1 MDIKQKLRAIKFRLW
16 EKKAPFTRL
25 EKLIIG
31 CLQVVFSFGLVF
43 ISSIVSFSVLFL
55 FFEKPNILFYVFL
68 GGLGVCLPFLS
79 RILSNW
85 LKEKGWKYQSMERY
99 ISWLMVFVLV
109 HIIGFFLLEILEIR
123 ESTNMSNLNFC
134 FLCCVLL

>member
-1 MDIKQKLRAIKFRLW
+1 MLRDIKFRLW
-16 EKKAPFTRL
+16 ENKGPFTRL

-31 CLQVVFSFGLVF
+31 CLEVVFSFGLVF
-43 ISSIVSFSVLFL
+43 ISLSVFFL
-55 FFEKPNILFYVFL
+55 FFEKPDLFYVFL

-99 ISWLMVFVLV
+99 ISWLMVFALV
-109 HIIGFFLLEILEIR
+109 HIIVFFLLEILEIR

>member
-79 RILSNW
+79 RILSNSKRKR
-85 LKEKGWKYQSMERY
+85 LETSVYGTLYQ
-99 ISWLMVFVLV
+99 LVDGVLV
-109 HIIGFFLLEILEIR
+109 HIIVFFLLEILEIR
-123 ESTNMSNLNFC
+123 ESTDMSNLNFC